1 MPKRSRPYE
10 TGLHERLHNSVYAA
24 SYVKTCLEESI
35 DGFLL
40 ALRDVAE
47 SQHGFSHLAE
57 VADLNR
63 ENLYRMLSADGNP
76 TLRNLATVLKAL
88 DLRLSVEQIGHRPAT
103 VTDLTCQNPAYLTME
118 QIESSPEALRS
129 YREDRRRIKK
139 MFPQAA

>member
-10 TGLHERLHNSVYAA
+10 TGLRERLRDSVYATN
-24 SYVKTCLEESI
+24 YVKACLEDSI

-47 SQHGFSHLAE
+47 SQHGFSNLAE
-57 VADLNR
+57 AADLNR

-76 TLRNLATVLKAL
+76 TVRNLAAVLKTL
-88 DLRLSVEQIGHRPAT
+88 DLRLSVEQIGHHPTAET
-103 VTDLTCQNPAYLTME
+103 YMTCQNPGYLTIE
-118 QIESSPEALRS
+118 QIESSPEALKA
-129 YREDRRRIKK
+129 YLEDRRRIDE